1 MGAQTNDFLVYK
13 PHLLGHDGRMSN
25 GSTPISGFDFAGLSN
40 AERIL
45 LAGELLD
52 MAYSPMPALTAEQID
67 DLERYD
73 AEADAGRV
81 MGEAWEVVKARLKQ
95 RG

>member
-1 MGAQTNDFLVYK
+1 MKARTSDFFVYK
-13 PHLLGHDGRMSN
+13 PHPLGHDGRMSN
-25 GSTPISGFDFAGLSN
+25 GSTPISGFDFAGLSD

-73 AEADAGRV
+73 AQADAGRV
-81 MGEAWEVVKARLKQ
+81 KGEPWEIVKARLKQ

>member
-1 MGAQTNDFLVYK
+1 MSKDQT
-13 PHLLGHDGRMSN
+13 P
-25 GSTPISGFDFAGLSN
+25 TAGFDFAGLSD

-52 MAYSPMPALTAEQID
+52 MAYSPMPALTAEQVA

-81 MGEAWEVVKARLKQ
+81 QGEPWETVKARLKQ

>member
-1 MGAQTNDFLVYK
+1 MK
-13 PHLLGHDGRMSN
+13 PRGTAFPIYSSRLLRHDGGMSKVPP
-25 GSTPISGFDFAGLSN
+25 TTKFDFASLSD

-52 MAYSPMPALTAEQID
+52 MAYAPMAPLTTEQVA
-67 DLERYD
+67 DLEQYD
-73 AEADAGRV
+73 ADADAGRV
-81 MGEAWEVVKARLKQ
+81 QGESWESVKAFLKR

>member
-1 MGAQTNDFLVYK
+1 
-13 PHLLGHDGRMSN
+13 MSP
-25 GSTPISGFDFAGLSN
+25 TPRFDFAGLSD

-52 MAYSPMPALTAEQID
+52 MAYSPMAPLTAEQLA

-81 MGEAWEVVKARLKQ
+81 TGEPWEAVKARLKR

>member
-1 MGAQTNDFLVYK
+1 MTKELPPTSA
-13 PHLLGHDGRMSN
+13 
-25 GSTPISGFDFAGLSN
+25 FDFAGLSD

-52 MAYSPMPALTAEQID
+52 MAYSPMAALTPEQIAS
-67 DLERYD
+67 LERYD
-73 AEADAGRV
+73 AEADAGAV
-81 MGEAWEVVKARLKQ
+81 KGEPWDVVKARLKP